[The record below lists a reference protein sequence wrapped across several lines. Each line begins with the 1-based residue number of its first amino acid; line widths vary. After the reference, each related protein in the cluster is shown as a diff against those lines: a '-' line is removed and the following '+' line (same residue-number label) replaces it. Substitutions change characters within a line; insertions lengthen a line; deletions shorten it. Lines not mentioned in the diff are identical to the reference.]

1 MTPLSPAQAPAAV
14 RASDR
19 PAAVRPATI
28 LIVRREWS
36 ARRAIEL
43 LWDDLNFQDPDRRLH
58 SLRIITDL
66 LGLPTVL
73 TSALWYS
80 RQPTEIDV
88 DLRIQQLVT
97 CIGLPLATLSAIHSL
112 LSRLENLN
120 PNRRTSEYTRLA
132 DSLSDLPVLIAIP
145 LIFNWVSPGVPQQ
158 VAGILTAVSLRFFLS
173 QNPIP

>member
-28 LIVRREWS
+28 LIVRR
-36 ARRAIEL
+36 
-43 LWDDLNFQDPDRRLH
+43 LH
-58 SLRIITDL
+58 SLRIITNL
-66 LGLPTVL
+66 LGLPTLL
-73 TSALWYS
+73 TGALWYS

-97 CIGLPLATLSAIHSL
+97 CIGIPSITLTAIHSL

-120 PNRRTSEYTRLA
+120 SNHRPSEYERLA
-132 DSLSDLPVLIAIP
+132 DRIADLTVLTSIPV
-145 LIFNWVSPGVPQQ
+145 IFNWVSPGVLQL
-158 VAGILTAVSLRFFLS
+158 VAGILTAVSLRFLMS
-173 QNPIP
+173 QNPTP